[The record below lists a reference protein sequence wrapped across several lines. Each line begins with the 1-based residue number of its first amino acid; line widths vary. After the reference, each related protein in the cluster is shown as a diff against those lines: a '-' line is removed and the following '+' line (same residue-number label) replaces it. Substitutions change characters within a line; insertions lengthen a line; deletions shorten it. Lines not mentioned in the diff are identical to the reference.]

1 VLIVIS
7 NLGFGG
13 AERQVVEFANSV
25 DRCDLDL
32 QLCSLSADV
41 PLAAQLRERSRLHI
55 LPKRGKYD
63 LSVIP
68 RLARL
73 LREQRIDVVHGFL
86 FDAEIA
92 AALAGRLAG
101 VRAIV
106 GSERSSKYSLS
117 KVQRIAYRLVRGLFD
132 RVVANSSAGAQFN
145 RQELGLAEEK
155 YRVVRNGVD
164 VQRFRPMDRQAAR
177 TMLGIGAR
185 ERVVGMFATFKW
197 QKNHALLLQA
207 AQLALPRCP
216 ELRLLF
222 VGDTLTGNFDGSASY
237 AHSMQALTDALGLR
251 AAATF
256 LGNRTDL
263 PELYAACDV
272 TALPSLLEGTPN
284 AALESMACGCP
295 VIATDVGDNAI
306 VVPHRRAG
314 LIVPLGDPLALAAA
328 MLEVLDDSSWR
339 AELAANAR
347 QWAESEFSL
356 RALSTNML
364 RVYRE
369 LLH

>member
-1 VLIVIS
+1 
-7 NLGFGG
+7 
-13 AERQVVEFANSV
+13 VEFANNA
-25 DRCDLDL
+25 DPHELDL
-32 QLCSLSADV
+32 QLCSLSAEV
-41 PLAAQLRERSRLHI
+41 PLAGQLREPARLHI

-117 KVQRIAYRLVRGLFD
+117 RVQRLVYRLVRGLFD

-145 RQELGLAEEK
+145 RQELGHAEEK

-164 VQRFRPMDRQAAR
+164 VRRFRPLDRGAAR
-177 TMLGIGAR
+177 TMLGIGPQ

-197 QKNHALLLQA
+197 QKNHALLLHA

-216 ELRLLF
+216 DLRLLF
-222 VGDTLTGNFDGSASY
+222 VGDTLTGNWDGSSSY
-237 AHSMQALTDALGLR
+237 AHSMQALTDTLGLR
-251 AAATF
+251 AVSTF

-263 PELYAACDV
+263 PELYSACDV
-272 TALPSLLEGTPN
+272 TVLPSLLEGTPN

-306 VVPHRRAG
+306 VVPHRRVG
-314 LIVPLGDPLALAAA
+314 LIVPLGDPPALAGA
-328 MLEVLDDSSWR
+328 MLEVLDNPRWR
-339 AELAANAR
+339 AQLSANAR

-356 RALSTNML
+356 RALSANML
-364 RVYRE
+364 RVYQE
-369 LLH
+369 LLS